1 MTQLIQ
7 RILWG
12 KIKGEPLPPIT
23 IKVGQKP
30 ANQPD
35 FNDWARHIG
44 RQLDQIKRGA
54 SCGK

>member
-30 ANQPD
+30 ANQPN

-54 SCGK
+54 